1 MQKEDASM
9 AAFYLISLALGVL
22 IVSLRGSNVDL
33 MHVSFGT
40 VLALNN
46 DALSLIGILTLVTL
60 IALAIAWRALVAE
73 CLDPLFL
80 RSVSRLGPPVH
91 FIFLCLVVLNLVG
104 GFQALGTLLSVGL
117 MMLPAAAAP
126 FWTTRVGPMC
136 LLATGLGAVS
146 CVAGVVA
153 LLSRVPAIWAGDH
166 PVGWRDLSCF
176 HPCRNTGRP
185 RQPCPASYPQN
196 RLNKRTDWMSEI
208 LKLATAVS
216 LIALSPTAV
225 ATASAQELTVIA
237 SFSIIADLAENVGGD
252 RVMITT
258 LVGPGGDAHVYEP
271 KPADAVA
278 VAVAGADVVLVNGL
292 EFERFLE
299 RLVEASETTA
309 PIVEL
314 TSGVG
319 STTFLGI
326 QPEG

>member
-1 MQKEDASM
+1 
-9 AAFYLISLALGVL
+9 
-22 IVSLRGSNVDL
+22 
-33 MHVSFGT
+33 
-40 VLALNN
+40 
-46 DALSLIGILTLVTL
+46 
-60 IALAIAWRALVAE
+60 
-73 CLDPLFL
+73 
-80 RSVSRLGPPVH
+80 
-91 FIFLCLVVLNLVG
+91 
-104 GFQALGTLLSVGL
+104 
-117 MMLPAAAAP
+117 
-126 FWTTRVGPMC
+126 
-136 LLATGLGAVS
+136 
-146 CVAGVVA
+146 
-153 LLSRVPAIWAGDH
+153 
-166 PVGWRDLSCF
+166 
-176 HPCRNTGRP
+176 
-185 RQPCPASYPQN
+185 
-196 RLNKRTDWMSEI
+196 MSEI